1 MTPFRIDVPDRDLDD
16 LRDRLARTRWP
27 VQLPGD
33 DWSRGVPVEHLRE
46 LADYWRGGFDWR
58 AREAEL
64 NAFPQF
70 TTSIDGL
77 DVHFLH
83 ARSARPDALP
93 LLLTHGWPAT
103 FVEFVRLIPLLTGA
117 FHVVVPSVPGFGWS
131 QAPVE
136 AGFSVGRVA
145 RMWAELMARLGY
157 DRYGTQGGDLGA
169 YVAPEVAVVDPE
181 HVVGVHIDGG
191 LGFPSE
197 SDVAQMSAA
206 ERAEFEEMM
215 QWAAP
220 ASTITRCCGRRRRR
234 SRTGGR
240 TRRPPHWPGWRR
252 SSATSAT
259 WSTATCSS
267 PTPACTGSP
276 APSAPRRGRCT
287 TRSGRPGRS
296 GRRRCPAACTPAARP
311 SSAASPS
318 GTTRSCTGRKA
329 TRAATSWRWRSRRH
343 TRRTSRRS
351 SPRCPSWVA

>member
-215 QWAAP
+215 QWAGAGVDHHALLRAAP
-220 ASTITRCCGRRRRR
+220 QTFAYGWQDSPAAALAWLAQKFRDFGDVVDRDLFLTNASVYWFTGTFGTSSWPLYDTERTTWPVGQKAVPSGVYSGGPALFRRLAERHNTIV
-234 SRTGGR
+234 
-240 TRRPPHWPGWRR
+240 HWPEGNPGGHFV
-252 SSATSAT
+252 AMEEPEAHAADI
-259 WSTATCSS
+259 TAFFAKVS
-267 PTPACTGSP
+267 
-276 APSAPRRGRCT
+276 
-287 TRSGRPGRS
+287 
-296 GRRRCPAACTPAARP
+296 
-311 SSAASPS
+311 
-318 GTTRSCTGRKA
+318 
-329 TRAATSWRWRSRRH
+329 
-343 TRRTSRRS
+343 
-351 SPRCPSWVA
+351 